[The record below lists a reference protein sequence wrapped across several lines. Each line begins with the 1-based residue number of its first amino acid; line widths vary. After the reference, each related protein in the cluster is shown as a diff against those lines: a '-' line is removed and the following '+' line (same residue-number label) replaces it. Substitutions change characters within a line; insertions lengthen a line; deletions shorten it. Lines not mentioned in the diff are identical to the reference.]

1 MPFEPVVTGADF
13 LQQDRDDMGGYSLL
27 AGVRVLEV
35 AQLAPS
41 SVGGHLADLGAE
53 VIKVE
58 PGPLGDPVRAGGP
71 VAVGGPDGP
80 AFMHLRWNRGKKS
93 VRLDLRDERGRAAF
107 RDLARHSDIVIEGSR
122 AGYLA
127 WLGLGYG
134 VLAALNPRLVF
145 CQISGLGRDGP
156 YRHLGS
162 GGPVFDAY
170 AGLRSVSTP
179 DVPPAA
185 GMAGSVTPPI
195 AMYAL
200 GAYGAM
206 GVLAALWHARETG
219 QGTRL
224 EVAGID
230 VATSWMPD
238 GVDATLNEKATV
250 PRAGWL
256 PDGRLPDWPRL
267 EAYRTSDGAAI
278 LFGAHVEKFW
288 RNFCQ
293 AVDRPDLLGIDL
305 STADAGAAERAERVW
320 RELRDIFATRTR
332 AQWIDLFLEHDI
344 AGGPVNSF
352 TDVVSDPHFRARRN
366 TYITGDAVTGPV
378 EMLVSPV
385 RLEGEEFAPSMAPE
399 LGADTYDVLRRVA
412 GYDHDTAAAL
422 RGAMDPPAHSDRP
435 ARSET

>member
-1 MPFEPVVTGADF
+1 MS
-13 LQQDRDDMGGYSLL
+13 GYSLL
-27 AGVRVLEV
+27 TGVRVLEV

-53 VIKVE
+53 VVKVE
-58 PGPLGDPVRAGGP
+58 SGSLGDPVRAGGAL
-71 VAVGGPDGP
+71 AVGGPNGP

-93 VRLDLRDERGRAAF
+93 VRLDLRDEQGKGAF
-107 RDLARHSDIVIEGSR
+107 RDLARESDVVIEGTR

-127 WLGLGYG
+127 WLGLGYD

-145 CQISGLGRDGP
+145 CQISGLGTDGP

-179 DVPPAA
+179 DEPPAA
-185 GMAGSVTPPI
+185 GMAGSTTPPI

-206 GVLAALWHARETG
+206 GVLAALWRARETG
-219 QGTRL
+219 KGARL

-238 GVDATLNEKATV
+238 AVEAKLNQERAV
-250 PRAGWL
+250 PRPGWL

-267 EAYRTSDGAAI
+267 EAYRTRDGAAI
-278 LFGAHVEKFW
+278 LLGAHLEKFW
-288 RNFCQ
+288 RNFCH
-293 AVDRPDLLGIDL
+293 AVNRSDLLGIDL
-305 STADAGAAERAERVW
+305 NTADEGASERAERVW
-320 RELRDIFATRTR
+320 RELREIFATRTR
-332 AQWIDLFLEHDI
+332 AEWIDLFLEHDI

-352 TDVVSDPHFRARRN
+352 EDVIHDPHFRTRRN
-366 TYITGDAVTGPV
+366 TYTTGNAATGPV
-378 EMLVSPV
+378 ELLVSPV
-385 RLEGEEFAPSMAPE
+385 RLDGEEFAPNLAPE
-399 LGADTYDVLRRVA
+399 LGADAYDVLRNVA
-412 GYDHDTAAAL
+412 GYDHDTAAAFCRGPARPSPVAQ
-422 RGAMDPPAHSDRP
+422 RGARH
-435 ARSET
+435 EHQ